1 MARFTK
7 LENVPAWRAMATQAW
22 DAPRDPTVYGL
33 LELDARPLVAYVDA
47 LRERTSEK
55 VTLTHVVAKA
65 VATAIAER
73 PEVNCVLRR
82 GVLHRRDTIDVFFQ
96 VAFDDGE
103 GLAGCKVSDVE
114 GKSVVE
120 VAADL
125 RRASERIRA
134 RRDHPTQRTA
144 ASMARLPP
152 TLVRLAMRA
161 GEILSYDYGLNLS
174 KLGVPYDAFGS
185 VMITNVSSFGLTAGY
200 APLFP
205 PSRTP
210 IILTL
215 GAVHDAP
222 AVEDG
227 RVVVRPTLS
236 VGVSFDHRVLDGFQA
251 GRMAKRF
258 REVLAAPSA
267 ELGLPAPTAPVAGPA
282 AGDRVSASK

>member
-1 MARFTK
+1 
-7 LENVPAWRAMATQAW
+7 MATQAW

-33 LELDARPLVAYVDA
+33 LEIDARPVVDYVEA
-47 LRERTSEK
+47 LRKTTHER

-73 PEVNCVLRR
+73 PEVNCILRR
-82 GVLHRRDTIDVFFQ
+82 GRLLRRDTIDVFFQ

-103 GLAGCKVSDVE
+103 GLAGCKVSDVAS
-114 GKSVVE
+114 KSVAD
-120 VAADL
+120 VAADV
-125 RRASERIRA
+125 RRIAERIRS
-134 RRDHPTQRTA
+134 RKDHPTQRTA
-144 ASMARLPP
+144 ASLARLPP
-152 TLVRLAMRA
+152 FLLRLAMRT
-161 GEILSYDYGLNLS
+161 GEVLSYDFGLNLS

-185 VMITNVSSFGLTAGY
+185 VMITNVSNFGLTLGY

-222 AVEDG
+222 AVDDG

-236 VGVSFDHRVLDGFQA
+236 IGVSFDHRVLDGFQA

-258 REVLAAPSA
+258 REVLERPAA
-267 ELGLPAPTAPVAGPA
+267 ELGLPSPVGRDGTRDTAV
-282 AGDRVSASK
+282 ASK